1 MARLDPGDLARACA
15 RHGLAGVVED
25 LRRLTGGASRETW
38 SFDLVPA
45 AHGRPRVPLVLRRD
59 PTSAAAVLDRD
70 VECRLIE
77 AAGAAGVPVPKVS
90 FVLDEDDRIGTGFVM
105 ERVEG
110 ETIPRK
116 ILRDDAFASARP
128 LLCAQAGSILAAIH
142 SVDWR
147 AISGLALADSDDDP
161 ASVQVRQYR
170 GILDVV
176 GEAHPAFELGLRWL
190 DDHLPRAGA
199 RTLVHGDYRN
209 GNLIVGPEGI
219 RAVLDWELA
228 HAGDPM
234 EDLGWMCVRSWR
246 FGADDRPAGG
256 FGTYDELFAAYEDA
270 GGRAVD
276 PESVRFWEAFG
287 TLKWGI
293 LCLVQALSFRSG
305 ANSSVELA
313 ALGRRACEMEYDLL
327 ALIDR

>member
-1 MARLDPGDLARACA
+1 MRLEAGDLGRACA
-15 RHGLAGVVED
+15 RHGLAGVVEG

-38 SFDLVPA
+38 SFDLEAEGGAP
-45 AHGRPRVPLVLRRD
+45 VPLVLRRD
-59 PTSAAAVLDRD
+59 HTSMAQVLGRD

-77 AAGAAGVPVPKVS
+77 AAHGAGVPVPAVR
-90 FVLDEDDRIGTGFVM
+90 FVLEAEDGIGAGFVM
-105 ERVEG
+105 DRVEG
-110 ETIPRK
+110 ETIPRR
-116 ILRDDAFASARP
+116 ILRDDSFAAARP
-128 LLCAQAGSILAAIH
+128 LLATQAGAILAAIH
-142 SVDWR
+142 AIDWR
-147 AISGLALADSDDDP
+147 AVPGLALADSDRDP
-161 ASVQVRQYR
+161 AREQVEQYR

-190 DDHLPRAGA
+190 GEHLPPGRTRA
-199 RTLVHGDYRN
+199 LVHGDYRN

-228 HAGDPM
+228 HVGDPM

-246 FGADDRPAGG
+246 FGVDANPVGG
-256 FGTYDELFAAYEDA
+256 FGGYEEFFAAYEGA
-270 GGRAVD
+270 GGIAVD
-276 PESVRFWEAFG
+276 PEVVKFWEAFG

-305 ANSSVELA
+305 ASRSVEHA

-327 ALIDR
+327 ALID

>member
-1 MARLDPGDLARACA
+1 MARLEAEELERACA
-15 RHGLAGVVED
+15 RHGLLGCVEG

-38 SFDLVPA
+38 SFDLVA
-45 AHGRPRVPLVLRRD
+45 DVSGRVPLVLRRD
-59 PTSAAAVLDRD
+59 HSTMAQVLGRD
-70 VECRLIE
+70 VECLLLE
-77 AAGAAGVPVPKVS
+77 AARTAGVPVPPVR
-90 FVLDEDDRIGTGFVM
+90 FVLGPEDGIGSGFVM
-105 ERVEG
+105 DRVEG

-116 ILRDDAFASARP
+116 ILRDDDFAAARP
-128 LLCAQAGSILAAIH
+128 VLASQAGAILARIH
-142 SVDWR
+142 AVDWG
-147 AISGLALADSDDDP
+147 SVPGLALADSDDDP
-161 ASVQVRQYR
+161 AGAQVRRYR
-170 GILDVV
+170 GILDAI

-190 DDHLPRAGA
+190 DENPPDSAE

-228 HAGDPM
+228 HVGDPM

-246 FGADDRPAGG
+246 FGVDDRPVGG
-256 FGTYDELFAAYEDA
+256 FGDYDEFFAAYEAA
-270 GGRAVD
+270 GGRTVD
-276 PESVRFWEAFG
+276 PEVVRFWEAFG

-305 ANSSVELA
+305 TSRSVEHA

-327 ALIDR
+327 ALID